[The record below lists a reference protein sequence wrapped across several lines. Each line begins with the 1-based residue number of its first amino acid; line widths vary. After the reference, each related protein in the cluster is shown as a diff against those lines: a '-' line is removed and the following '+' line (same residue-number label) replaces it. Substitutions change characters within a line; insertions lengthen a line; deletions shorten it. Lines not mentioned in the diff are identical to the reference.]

1 MPDRVRILLVEDN
14 PADVRL
20 IREAL
25 RCKAITFEIE
35 HCETASAGIKAVQRM
50 DRETADLP
58 DIILLDYNLPAGTA
72 RDVLLAIR
80 ANPAL
85 SRAKKAVLTCSV
97 APKDREDAFE
107 AGADLYVFKP
117 STLDEFLEDVGN
129 AVSQLMAGASQS
141 G

>member
-1 MPDRVRILLVEDN
+1 MADRVKILLVEDN

-25 RCKAITFEIE
+25 RCKGIAFDLE
-35 HCETASAGIKAVQRM
+35 HYDTASMGIKAVQRM
-50 DRETADLP
+50 ERDATNVP
-58 DIILLDYNLPAGTA
+58 DVILLDYNLPAGTA
-72 RDVLLAIR
+72 RDVLVAIKD
-80 ANPAL
+80 NPAL
-85 SRAKKAVLTCSV
+85 ARAKKAVLTCSV

-129 AVSQLMAGASQS
+129 AVSQLMTGTT
-141 G
+141 